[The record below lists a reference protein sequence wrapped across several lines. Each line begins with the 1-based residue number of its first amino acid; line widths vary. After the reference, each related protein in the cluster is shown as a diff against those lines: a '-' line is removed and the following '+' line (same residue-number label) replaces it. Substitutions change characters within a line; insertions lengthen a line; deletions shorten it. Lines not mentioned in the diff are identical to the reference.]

1 LDATQ
6 YRERPLGREKEKN
19 ISIIGISQSI
29 IWVVCACLGSAGWTM
44 DVF

>member
-19 ISIIGISQSI
+19 VIISGNIHSI
-29 IWVVCACLGSAGWTM
+29 IWLV
-44 DVF
+44 